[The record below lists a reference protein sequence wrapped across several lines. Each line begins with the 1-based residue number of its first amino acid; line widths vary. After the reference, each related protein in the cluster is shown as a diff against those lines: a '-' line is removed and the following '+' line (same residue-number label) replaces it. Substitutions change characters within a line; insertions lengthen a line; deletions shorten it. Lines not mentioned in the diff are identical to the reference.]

1 MGGLMARILGIHGI
15 AQQYRGPET
24 LKTDWLPALRDHDV
38 SPYLTAMETGRAVAN
53 GLGRR
58 ERG

>member
-1 MGGLMARILGIHGI
+1 MARILGIHGI